1 MIEVRD
7 DTGHLLM
14 MPCGSKRYP
23 LTRADPGSAGL
34 DIGSPQDYIV
44 APREQII
51 IPIGWKLAFD
61 LGYYGKIES
70 RSCKVTEK
78 RLTVEAGV
86 IDSSYRGEVC
96 KFY

>member
-1 MIEVRD
+1 MIQVRECA
-7 DTGHLLM
+7 GHLLM

-23 LTRADPGSAGL
+23 LKRADPGSAGL
-34 DIGSPQDYIV
+34 DICSPQDYIV
-44 APREQII
+44 APRGQVV
-51 IPIGWKLAFD
+51 IPIGWKLCFD

-70 RSCKVTEK
+70 RSSIVTQK

-96 KFY
+96 KF